1 MGLFH
6 WGKKTGTPQQEK
18 HLTQEELT
26 QIWKEAYQANPKVYE
41 KEDGT
46 LLAGFALTEDCDSL
60 FPVAPEEQ
68 WAIKDKTISEWS
80 ISLISLTNPK
90 GGVIGQIEY
99 HEAMKRL
106 APYILA
112 QNGNWVLIR
121 KMTHGELQGLLV

>member
-18 HLTQEELT
+18 SLTQEELT
-26 QIWKEAYQANPKVYE
+26 KIWKEAYQASPKVYE

-60 FPVAPEEQ
+60 FPVVPEEQ

-90 GGVIGQIEY
+90 GGMIGQVEY

-121 KMTHGELQGLLV
+121 KMTHEELQGLLD

>member
-26 QIWKEAYQANPKVYE
+26 QIWKEAYQASPKIYE

-60 FPVAPEEQ
+60 FPVVPEEQ

-121 KMTHGELQGLLV
+121 KMTHQELQGLLD

>member
-6 WGKKTGTPQQEK
+6 WGKKTGTPQQGK

-26 QIWKEAYQANPKVYE
+26 KIWKEAYQANPKVYE

-60 FPVAPEEQ
+60 FPVVPEEQ
-68 WAIKDKTISEWS
+68 WAIKDKTISEWC

-112 QNGNWVLIR
+112 RNGNWVLIR
-121 KMTHGELQGLLV
+121 KLTHGELQGLLD

>member
-6 WGKKTGTPQQEK
+6 WGKKTGTPQQGK

-26 QIWKEAYQANPKVYE
+26 KIWKEAYQANPKVYE

-60 FPVAPEEQ
+60 FPVVPEEQ

-90 GGVIGQIEY
+90 GGVIG
-99 HEAMKRL
+99 
-106 APYILA
+106 
-112 QNGNWVLIR
+112 
-121 KMTHGELQGLLV
+121 

>member
-18 HLTQEELT
+18 SLTQEELT
-26 QIWKEAYQANPKVYE
+26 KIWKEAYQASPKVYE

-60 FPVAPEEQ
+60 FPVVPEEQ

-90 GGVIGQIEY
+90 GGVIGQVEY

-121 KMTHGELQGLLV
+121 KMTHEELQGLLD

>member
-18 HLTQEELT
+18 RLTQEELT
-26 QIWKEAYQANPKVYE
+26 QIWKEAYQASPKVYE

-60 FPVAPEEQ
+60 FPVVPEEQ

-106 APYILA
+106 APYILV

-121 KMTHGELQGLLV
+121 KMTHGELQGLLD

>member
-26 QIWKEAYQANPKVYE
+26 KIWKEAYQANPKVYE

-60 FPVAPEEQ
+60 FPVVPEEQ

-90 GGVIGQIEY
+90 GGVIGQVEY

-121 KMTHGELQGLLV
+121 KMTHGELQGLLD

>member
-26 QIWKEAYQANPKVYE
+26 KIWKEAYQASPKVYE
-41 KEDGT
+41 KQEGT

-60 FPVAPEEQ
+60 FPVVPEEQ

-121 KMTHGELQGLLV
+121 KMTHGELQGLLD